1 MLRFVSDKIE
11 FNIRFAQKRNTI
23 PYEKM
28 LFYIF
33 DFSFHCQLYHNCWGT
48 LYICSPAVRHVWKS
62 NGWIA
67 GSKSLIWVRLDGG
80 TRSFY
85 RKNDRLEM
93 VTAKRSTIL
102 CM

>member
-1 MLRFVSDKIE
+1 MLRFVSDK
-11 FNIRFAQKRNTI
+11 I

-33 DFSFHCQLYHNCWGT
+33 YFFFHQLYHNCWGT
-48 LYICSPAVRHVWKS
+48 LYICSAAVKYVWKS

-67 GSKSLIWVRLDGG
+67 GSKSLIWVGLDGG
-80 TRSFY
+80 TRAFY

-93 VTAKRSTIL
+93 VTAKQSTML